1 MVTAIEHHSNQQG
14 SQYGASSIQT
24 ANIGG
29 SRGPKSPSLSSPN
42 GLISPGRSGEGK
54 NKKSKSLSLQTKL
67 QASSH
72 IDVVMSESPRTTLSS
87 PNSAG
92 TSAGHD
98 RSGHTPRGSK
108 RSIDE
113 IHPLGKVGS
122 VPRFRTLSSSIA
134 YRAVMERPFHG
145 HGTDS

>member
-1 MVTAIEHHSNQQG
+1 MNSTMVTAIEHHSNQQG

-24 ANIGG
+24 ANIGN
-29 SRGPKSPSLSSPN
+29 SRGPKSPSLGSPN

-54 NKKSKSLSLQTKL
+54 TKKSRTLSLQTKL
-67 QASSH
+67 QASH
-72 IDVVMSESPRTTLSS
+72 VDVVMSESPRTTLSS

-92 TSAGHD
+92 TSD
-98 RSGHTPRGSK
+98 RSGQTPRGVK

-113 IHPLGKVGS
+113 VHPLGKVGS
-122 VPRFRTLSSSIA
+122 VPRLGTLSLSISSNA
-134 YRAVMERPFHG
+134 FMERPFHG